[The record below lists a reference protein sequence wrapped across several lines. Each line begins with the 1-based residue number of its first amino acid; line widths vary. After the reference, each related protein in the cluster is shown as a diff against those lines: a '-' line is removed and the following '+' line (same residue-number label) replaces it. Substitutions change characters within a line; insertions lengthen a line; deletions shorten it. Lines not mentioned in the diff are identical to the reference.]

1 MPEKYQKMN
10 KNLGEHESASPLPSD
25 DQPKSRDKS
34 VRQERLTAVGQ
45 LAAGLAHEFNN
56 IMTIVQGHAT
66 LLKENPN
73 LDEESAKSLNY
84 ITEGVDRMSKLIRQ
98 MLAFSSKQVMQEK
111 PLDVHEIL
119 AQTSEVL
126 TRLLGDQVA
135 LHIDI
140 APGLPPIL
148 ADPDMFQQIMVN
160 LVVNARDAM
169 GSGGHLT
176 IRATENIF
184 SPSDIA
190 GKSERKPGQFVRVS
204 VTDTGSGMDTAIISH
219 LFEPFFTTKEI
230 GKGTGWGLATV
241 HGMVHQHHGWIEVES
256 KIGEGTTFDIYFPA
270 TDQPMEKMAQ
280 ATDLPDICGGKE
292 KVLVVEDESVLR
304 ELVREILSLQGY
316 TVLEAAN
323 AIDAMSIW
331 EQNRS
336 SVDLLLTD
344 IAMPHGPTGRELAD
358 QLRKEKPHLPIIF
371 SSGYTQEMFEN
382 GEDAGLRTFY
392 LSKPYNPA
400 QLAQVVRHAL
410 DATKKNEST
419 MASPAY

>member
-10 KNLGEHESASPLPSD
+10 KNLGEHESASHFPSD
-25 DQPKSRDKS
+25 DQPKSRDKT

-84 ITEGVDRMSKLIRQ
+84 ITEGVERMSKLIRQ

-135 LHIDI
+135 LHFDI
-140 APGLPPIL
+140 GPGLPPIL

-256 KIGEGTTFDIYFPA
+256 KIGKA
-270 TDQPMEKMAQ
+270 
-280 ATDLPDICGGKE
+280 
-292 KVLVVEDESVLR
+292 R
-304 ELVREILSLQGY
+304 
-316 TVLEAAN
+316 
-323 AIDAMSIW
+323 
-331 EQNRS
+331 
-336 SVDLLLTD
+336 LLTF
-344 IAMPHGPTGRELAD
+344 IFQPQTNPWRKWPKQPICPTYVE
-358 QLRKEKPHLPIIF
+358 EKKRY
-371 SSGYTQEMFEN
+371 SWS
-382 GEDAGLRTFY
+382 RT
-392 LSKPYNPA
+392 N
-400 QLAQVVRHAL
+400 RC
-410 DATKKNEST
+410 
-419 MASPAY
+419 